1 MRVSGRRLGWIAML
15 GGTLIAAG
23 GCGSSS
29 NNNGQGG
36 SGGLHGLG
44 GQGGAAGSSASG
56 GAGHGGGG
64 VAGSGASGG
73 VVGGGGNGGAAGSS
87 ASAGAAGGGASGGAA
102 GSSASGGAAGG
113 GVAGSGAIGTGGA
126 GVGGAAGGSPGT
138 SCTIPGAAGAWTEIT
153 ARAADA
159 GLTITDSFALGADD
173 LLFAGTTAPGAS
185 GNQLRVV
192 HFSHGCWTQELSM
205 SIDPS
210 ATRASVYGLGAGD
223 LWAVGGDLILH
234 NGGQGWT
241 PFDNGW
247 LGKIKLTP
255 RKFDAPA
262 MPTLVRVR
270 EVSASDVWFNEVEN
284 IVHWAGGTW
293 TSYNFDSPDYS
304 SSGNALDFNDI
315 WIDGPNDIWVTGGS
329 DVVGNTYD
337 PAYLH
342 HFDGTSWTAFNVAV
356 YDVYSI
362 GAWATRSGWRRR
374 NSHPLGAASSLTS
387 AGRSQQERS
396 RYKGFRPTPTRRRSS
411 GCGGGAA
418 TTSGRRA
425 ATSRTSTAPAGASR
439 PMFPPGALGHRR
451 LQQHVR
457 RRRSERRLA
466 GHPGPALLPQALRP
480 VTGERGAR
488 TLGQRRSITT
498 SR

>member
-362 GAWATRSGWRRR
+362 WRLGNTLWLAAAQQPPPGGSLIPYIGGSIPTGAVPIQGVPTNTDPPTLQWLWGRGGNDLWAAGGDVAHFDGTSW
-374 NSHPLGAASSLTS
+374 SLQTDV
-387 AGRSQQERS
+387 
-396 RYKGFRPTPTRRRSS
+396 
-411 GCGGGAA
+411 
-418 TTSGRRA
+418 
-425 ATSRTSTAPAGASR
+425 PAGA
-439 PMFPPGALGHRR
+439 
-451 LQQHVR
+451 
-457 RRRSERRLA
+457 RSATDDCNNTFVGGDPNAVWLVT
-466 GHPGPALLPQALRP
+466 PGPHFFRKPFAQ
-480 VTGERGAR
+480 
-488 TLGQRRSITT
+488 
-498 SR
+498 